1 MLLRSFLQKECGL
14 ARRQI
19 TSLIDE
25 GKVFI
30 NHQKVENYKAEL
42 KNWDQIKIL
51 WWKVDIQY
59 QEKQDQNSDFSSLV
73 IFNKPRGYTCS
84 KADPYNPIFYEL
96 LPEEFRKKYYY
107 IGRLDKESRG
117 LILLTMDPQMVH
129 EFEHPSKQITKEYLV
144 QLNRTFDRK
153 LENRILAGVKH
164 DGEVLRAISLY
175 PKNWGQIWI
184 VLNEGKK
191 RHIRRIFKVLG
202 YEVIDL
208 QRIRIWNYF
217 LWDLPEG
224 ERRKID

>member
-1 MLLRSFLQKECGL
+1 M
-14 ARRQI
+14 
-19 TSLIDE
+19 
-25 GKVFI
+25 
-30 NHQKVENYKAEL
+30 
-42 KNWDQIKIL
+42 
-51 WWKVDIQY
+51 DIQY
-59 QEKQDQNSDFSSLV
+59 QKKQDQNSDFSSLV

-84 KADPYNPIFYEL
+84 KADPHNPIFYEL

-175 PKNWGQIWI
+175 PKN
-184 VLNEGKK
+184 
-191 RHIRRIFKVLG
+191 
-202 YEVIDL
+202 
-208 QRIRIWNYF
+208 
-217 LWDLPEG
+217 
-224 ERRKID
+224 